1 MAMAIYNTLELSNLL
16 TFFSPHGFFVCP
28 FVVGNVTIIELK
40 MLLQARI
47 LNHSNYF
54 VMVSFSVQIT

>member
-1 MAMAIYNTLELSNLL
+1 
-16 TFFSPHGFFVCP
+16 
-28 FVVGNVTIIELK
+28 

-54 VMVSFSVQIT
+54 VMVSFSVQITWPINNIKICTN